1 MAPSCSEDEF
11 IKIWKEVASPAE
23 IARRLG
29 VGVRTV
35 NKRRRRIEKNRGIK
49 LNSSMHSSESVVEI
63 TPPRL
68 GFDFADGSVIVF
80 SDAHFWPET
89 DTTAYRALLK
99 FVADIKPK
107 AVVCNGDAFD
117 GSSISR
123 HPPIGWETLPTVKQE
138 LDAVEDH
145 LTRIQDISGKAELFW
160 PLGNHDAR
168 YETKLATN
176 APEYRGVINFHLKDH
191 FERWRPSWSVWIN
204 NTVFKHRFK
213 GGEHAAWNNVIRSG
227 KNIATGHLHQ
237 LWYRAYRDYNGVRYG
252 IDCGTLADVEGPQ
265 FVDYTEDNPK
275 TWNSGFFVLSYRNG
289 VMLQPEMVIVV
300 DEGVVEFRGQQIG
313 V

>member
-1 MAPSCSEDEF
+1 MSSFCSEDEF
-11 IKIWKEVASPAE
+11 IKIWKEVGSPAE

-29 VGVRTV
+29 IGVRTV
-35 NKRRRRIEKNRGIK
+35 YSRRKNIERNRGIK
-49 LNSSMHSSESVVEI
+49 LNSSLHSSDSVVEI

-123 HPPIGWETLPTVKQE
+123 HPPIGWEALPTVKQE

-176 APEYRGVINFHLKDH
+176 VPEYRGVINFHLKDH
-191 FERWRPSWSVWIN
+191 FKRWRPSWSVWIN

-227 KNIATGHLHQ
+227 KSIATGHLHQ